1 MIVPLIALLMGGLLL
16 EENTSTLS
24 LNNAVTDITGSSCFD
39 VTLFNI
45 LGEDQSVMYKTNTN

>member
-1 MIVPLIALLMGGLLL
+1 MIVLLIALLMGELLL

-24 LNNAVTDITGSSCFD
+24 LNNVVPDITGSLCFN
-39 VTLFNI
+39 VTLFDI